1 MAQMIPSARSTH
13 VCMLCL
19 TDEGP
24 LHPIFGG
31 GIADLAEK
39 IYDISSLEL
48 ADITGIPS
56 LICELC
62 RSQVLVSHQFVLQ
75 CRVSVWR
82 FRKLVVAAPP
92 VRQDVKVP
100 RLSIDSSSSGI
111 GELTADDSGTSA
123 KVPTKPVAQHDLL
136 RRLKHDDKAAR
147 RHSVDQV
154 RKTDSPKKP
163 PKQRRLSDSSQ
174 HNPLE
179 VTIKTEPKDDDDD
192 REGKDNRKKQCTKC
206 GRRVIHLGKH
216 MNVVHAAV
224 QKHACELCGRSFCR
238 PRSLTDHL
246 NTHNGLQPYGCEQCG
261 KRYSNRGSL
270 YQHERTHEIKYHC
283 ELCNEGFTHKGLL
296 KLHMTTHADSK

>member
-179 VTIKTEPKDDDDD
+179 VTIKTEPDDDDDD

-246 NTHNGLQPYGCEQCG
+246 NTHKGLQPYGCEQCG

-283 ELCNEGFTHKGLL
+283 TVCNEGFTHKGLL